1 VNEIN
6 IVREVIGSFDMP
18 MLEHKLTGLNK
29 RDLTECL
36 AFASLKVYT
45 CCNFVCVAYMH
56 FSF

>member
-1 VNEIN
+1 
-6 IVREVIGSFDMP
+6 MP